1 MPSLQSLS
9 ARAAVGSGASAEDAE
24 GAGYPAAAVSALAA
38 AEALERRR
46 AAERAAEGGLTCD
59 GVHRLMVE
67 RLGLTM
73 SQAEEAN
80 PCFKR
85 AVLKGHIVLSAQSS
99 LQASHVAAAGSAA
112 G

>member
-1 MPSLQSLS
+1 
-9 ARAAVGSGASAEDAE
+9 
-24 GAGYPAAAVSALAA
+24 
-38 AEALERRR
+38 
-46 AAERAAEGGLTCD
+46 
-59 GVHRLMVE
+59 MVE

-99 LQASHVAAAGSAA
+99 LQDVVCRGTCICCAMPHAATIADVLEQPVHGGKRIARA
-112 G
+112 V